1 MGREGAVDLR
11 RGKSASVL
19 PLFTGLISKE
29 KARRLVEEHV
39 LSDEVFWTPLSL
51 ELRLVERRPGTRR
64 VEACVATH
72 ALAWRYMDKHEL
84 AGSRRTPRSCFS
96 SSSLTR
102 RLSRWISSSSV

>member
-39 LSDEVFWTPLSL
+39 LSDEVFWTPRPLSFVSL
-51 ELRLVERRPGTRR
+51 SDARERAGWRR
-64 VEACVATH
+64 A
-72 ALAWRYMDKHEL
+72 
-84 AGSRRTPRSCFS
+84 
-96 SSSLTR
+96 SLPM
-102 RLSRWISSSSV
+102 L